1 MSSFRQR
8 EGACLLKTPDLVLQD
23 FHAPGSFT
31 IIDIKI
37 VDPSAASYVHATAKS
52 ALHRHRALEAAGPR
66 DYFGPSRRPPP
77 GARMRVVTFVCS
89 TFGSLGAQAQDLIKD
104 ILGRRTNLFVPFSLT
119 HETSW
124 ATSSITTFLR
134 SALTF
139 QVRKRVAVILRE
151 HLPDDFLPPPP
162 IPTSLPLSESDQG
175 NLVENL
181 PS

>member
-1 MSSFRQR
+1 MAWQ
-8 EGACLLKTPDLVLQD
+8 LQCQVIAILD
-23 FHAPGSFT
+23 
-31 IIDIKI
+31 
-37 VDPSAASYVHATAKS
+37 VYSYVHENT
-52 ALHRHRALEAAGPR
+52 
-66 DYFGPSRRPPP
+66 
-77 GARMRVVTFVCS
+77 
-89 TFGSLGAQAQDLIKD
+89 I
-104 ILGRRTNLFVPFSLT
+104 
-119 HETSW
+119 SW

-162 IPTSLPLSESDQG
+162 IPTSLPLSVSDQG